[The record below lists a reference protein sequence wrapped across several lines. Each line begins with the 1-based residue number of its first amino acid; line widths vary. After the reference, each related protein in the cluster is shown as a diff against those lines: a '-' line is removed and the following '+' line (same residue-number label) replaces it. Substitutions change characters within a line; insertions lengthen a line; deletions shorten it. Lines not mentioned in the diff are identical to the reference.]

1 MPLLAARDLQPLA
14 VDVSCEVLS
23 DTDKPSPDSLPAQLG
38 MDHQRRDA
46 TQPAYLV
53 KERDCVEAE
62 KSGKSFSLAENR
74 IRAIHLALLA
84 GHPSSHGDHGRR
96 RSSASFL
103 SSLKHRV
110 IRLKNPRSSGA
121 ALIRTSTRRRRAASA
136 RANSSRDRRM

>member
-1 MPLLAARDLQPLA
+1 MTLLAARDLQPLA

-74 IRAIHLALLA
+74 IRAQFHDPDAIQRGVA
-84 GHPSSHGDHGRR
+84 
-96 RSSASFL
+96 
-103 SSLKHRV
+103 
-110 IRLKNPRSSGA
+110 
-121 ALIRTSTRRRRAASA
+121 
-136 RANSSRDRRM
+136 DRRELLYDE